1 MAVIP
6 LSDSDVRFTGM
17 SVQGLF
23 YGLFFG
29 LGGGMLFLIIFVALI
44 YCRYIR
50 SGRIRLGAG
59 GPGDLDDEQR
69 LLEEEQAAM
78 EQLDLAQQEAY
89 YRAKGASTPSPLQ
102 RAQTDWMI
110 EFQGRYPPESVS
122 TDISLSQFL
131 SIQEKGVSAWEFIP
145 IDLEQS
151 SSVFVQS
158 RTEISF
164 YDDDSEASVQ
174 TNLPIPKQNEVY
186 YWEAKLHD
194 KPETTLVSVGL
205 ATKPYPS
212 FRLPGTFPGLTRL
225 MYRME

>member
-89 YRAKGASTPSPLQ
+89 YRAKGAATTPSP
-102 RAQTDWMI
+102 
-110 EFQGRYPPESVS
+110 
-122 TDISLSQFL
+122 SL
-131 SIQEKGVSAWEFIP
+131 EG
-145 IDLEQS
+145 
-151 SSVFVQS
+151 
-158 RTEISF
+158 
-164 YDDDSEASVQ
+164 
-174 TNLPIPKQNEVY
+174 
-186 YWEAKLHD
+186 
-194 KPETTLVSVGL
+194 
-205 ATKPYPS
+205 
-212 FRLPGTFPGLTRL
+212 
-225 MYRME
+225 